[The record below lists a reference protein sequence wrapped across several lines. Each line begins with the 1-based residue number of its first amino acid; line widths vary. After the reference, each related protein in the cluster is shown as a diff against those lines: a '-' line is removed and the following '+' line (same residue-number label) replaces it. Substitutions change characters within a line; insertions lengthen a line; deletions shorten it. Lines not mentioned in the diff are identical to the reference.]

1 MKFNLSRA
9 SFFVCLCLCV
19 GHASTLPRS
28 PVPSPFAVATSAE
41 ANYCFARVRGL
52 DPGRLPPA
60 YLVLQLRVR
69 VSYRNPGNRPLI
81 IPLERERT
89 IYTALKPGAMTVF
102 HAPFTLLDP
111 AWSVMKD
118 LPADVSPDSPINPP
132 NDVFA
137 VIPARGEMTPPTMEE
152 ITLPV
157 DRKSLFRKDPDLRG
171 HRVYLKLKFAHR
183 ELSGALETD
192 LSDRWARFGVPWS
205 GTLMTNTIT
214 IDVPEAPQGLP
225 CKDNYTPAG
234 TEAPI
239 EGK

>member
-1 MKFNLSRA
+1 MKLTLSRA
-9 SFFVCLCLCV
+9 SLLVCLWLCV
-19 GHASTLPRS
+19 GRAATLPGS
-28 PVPSPFAVATSAE
+28 GLPGPTAVATSAE

-60 YLVLQLRVR
+60 YLVLQLRVQ
-69 VSYRNPGNRPLI
+69 VSYRNSGNRPLI

-111 AWSVMKD
+111 AYSVMKD
-118 LPADVSPDSPINPP
+118 LPADVSLDSPVNPP

-137 VIPARGEMTPPTMEE
+137 VIPANGEMTAPLMEE
-152 ITLPV
+152 ISLPV
-157 DRKSLFRKDPDLRG
+157 NRKSLFRKDPDLRG

-183 ELSGALETD
+183 ELSAALETD
-192 LSDRWARFGVPWS
+192 LSDRWTRFGVPWT

-214 IDVPEAPQGLP
+214 IDVPQSPQGLP
-225 CKDNYTPAG
+225 CKDKYTPAG
-234 TEAPI
+234 TEAPVD
-239 EGK
+239 GK